1 LLDKKSRLPV
11 AIKDVVIVVA
21 GVAVVWAIVWIGF
34 GTNPFYVV
42 SSGSM
47 EPVLKQYDI
56 LVVRDGQSFDDLK
69 VGEIIVF
76 HRPEGGD
83 RVIVHRIIEILEG
96 RDGDRIIRTKGDA
109 NPASIPGTDFPIE
122 REDYI
127 GRVVYVIP
135 GVGFITQA
143 IAPPV
148 NYIIIAIILAILFFN
163 RMGKKSKPVQDATA
177 EKQSPISDGPADQ
190 ATAGVGSQNPPGD
203 VPATGTDAQQQ
214 DAATAQKPDPVNNK
228 PTEQATGGV
237 TTQNTPNDS
246 PAKNADTQQP
256 RGPGRD
262 KNEVQ
267 D

>member
-1 LLDKKSRLPV
+1 MLDKKSKLPV

-21 GVAVVWAIVWIGF
+21 GVAIVWSIVWIWF

-56 LVVRDGQSFDDLK
+56 LVVRDGNSFDDLK

-83 RVIVHRIIEILEG
+83 RVIVHRVVEILEG
-96 RDGDRIIRTKGDA
+96 RDGERILRTKGDA
-109 NPASIPGTDFPIE
+109 NPSSIPGTDYPIE
-122 REDYI
+122 KQDYI
-127 GRVVYVIP
+127 GKVVYVIP

-163 RMGKKSKPVQDATA
+163 RMGKKSKP
-177 EKQSPISDGPADQ
+177 SADQ
-190 ATAGVGSQNPPGD
+190 TQDPGSDSAAGAPPPG
-203 VPATGTDAQQQ
+203 PQ
-214 DAATAQKPDPVNNK
+214 P
-228 PTEQATGGV
+228 PT
-237 TTQNTPNDS
+237 
-246 PAKNADTQQP
+246 
-256 RGPGRD
+256 
-262 KNEVQ
+262 
-267 D
+267 

>member
-1 LLDKKSRLPV
+1 MQGNKSRLPI
-11 AIKDVVIVVA
+11 AIKDVVIVAA
-21 GVAVVWAIVWIGF
+21 GVAIVWSIVWIAF

-56 LVVRDGQSFDDLK
+56 LIVRDGQSFHDLK

-83 RVIVHRIIEILEG
+83 RVIVHRIVEIVEG
-96 RDGDRIIRTKGDA
+96 SDGHRILRTKGDA
-109 NPASIPGTDFPIE
+109 NPSSIPGTDFPIE
-122 REDYI
+122 QSDYI
-127 GRVVYVIP
+127 GRVVYVVP

-148 NYIIIAIILAILFFN
+148 NYIIIAIILAILFLN
-163 RMGKKSKPVQDATA
+163 RMGKKSKPESGKDTGG
-177 EKQSPISDGPADQ
+177 EIK
-190 ATAGVGSQNPPGD
+190 PPGD
-203 VPATGTDAQQQ
+203 
-214 DAATAQKPDPVNNK
+214 TASQ
-228 PTEQATGGV
+228 
-237 TTQNTPNDS
+237 S
-246 PAKNADTQQP
+246 PASSPAESAGSQP
-256 RGPGRD
+256 PQDPPRD

>member
-1 LLDKKSRLPV
+1 
-11 AIKDVVIVVA
+11 
-21 GVAVVWAIVWIGF
+21 
-34 GTNPFYVV
+34 
-42 SSGSM
+42 
-47 EPVLKQYDI
+47 
-56 LVVRDGQSFDDLK
+56 
-69 VGEIIVF
+69 
-76 HRPEGGD
+76 
-83 RVIVHRIIEILEG
+83 
-96 RDGDRIIRTKGDA
+96 
-109 NPASIPGTDFPIE
+109 
-122 REDYI
+122 
-127 GRVVYVIP
+127 
-135 GVGFITQA
+135 
-143 IAPPV
+143 V

>member
-11 AIKDVVIVVA
+11 AIKDIVIVVA
-21 GVAVVWAIVWIGF
+21 GVVIVWAIVWAWF

-56 LVVRDGQSFDDLK
+56 LVVRDGQSFDELK

-83 RVIVHRIIEILEG
+83 RVIVHRIIEVLED

-109 NPASIPGTDFPIE
+109 NPSSIPGTDFPITID
-122 REDYI
+122 DYI
-127 GRVVYVIP
+127 GKVVYVIP

-148 NYIIIAIILAILFFN
+148 NYIIIAIILAILFLN
-163 RMGKKSKPVQDATA
+163 RMGKKSKQSAHETATS
-177 EKQSPISDGPADQ
+177 EKPDSIDDKPTGNSAAPLGGENPPASDF
-190 ATAGVGSQNPPGD
+190 TESTEQNPPS
-203 VPATGTDAQQQ
+203 
-214 DAATAQKPDPVNNK
+214 DPNRK
-228 PTEQATGGV
+228 G
-237 TTQNTPNDS
+237 
-246 PAKNADTQQP
+246 
-256 RGPGRD
+256 
-262 KNEVQ
+262 NEVQ

>member
-1 LLDKKSRLPV
+1 MLDKKSRLPV
-11 AIKDVVIVVA
+11 AIKDIVIVVA
-21 GVAVVWAIVWIGF
+21 GVVIVWAVVWAWF

-47 EPVLKQYDI
+47 EPVLKEYDI
-56 LVVRDGQSFDDLK
+56 LVVRDGQSFDELR

-83 RVIVHRIIEILEG
+83 RVIVHRIIEIVEG

-109 NPASIPGTDFPIE
+109 NPSSIPGTDFPIT
-122 REDYI
+122 RDDYI

-163 RMGKKSKPVQDATA
+163 RIGKKSKQPVEEKASAETQAPPPDTPATDVPPA
-177 EKQSPISDGPADQ
+177 PSDGPTLPAPEPPEPADQ
-190 ATAGVGSQNPPGD
+190 QPPED
-203 VPATGTDAQQQ
+203 PER
-214 DAATAQKPDPVNNK
+214 KPD
-228 PTEQATGGV
+228 
-237 TTQNTPNDS
+237 
-246 PAKNADTQQP
+246 
-256 RGPGRD
+256 
-262 KNEVQ
+262 EVK

>member
-1 LLDKKSRLPV
+1 MLDKKSRLPV
-11 AIKDVVIVVA
+11 AIKDIVIVVA
-21 GVAVVWAIVWIGF
+21 GVVIVWAIVWLWF

-83 RVIVHRIIEILEG
+83 RVIVHRIIEIVEG
-96 RDGDRIIRTKGDA
+96 RDGDRVIRTKGDA
-109 NPASIPGTDFPIE
+109 NPSSIPGTDFPIT
-122 REDYI
+122 RDDYI

-148 NYIIIAIILAILFFN
+148 NYIIIAIILAILFLN
-163 RMGKKSKPVQDATA
+163 RMGNKSKKTDESAGSGMQNLPGD
-177 EKQSPISDGPADQ
+177 KPSDGPAPPADQ
-190 ATAGVGSQNPPGD
+190 PTLPAENSTGNTEAL
-203 VPATGTDAQQQ
+203 PAT
-214 DAATAQKPDPVNNK
+214 DPNRK
-228 PTEQATGGV
+228 S
-237 TTQNTPNDS
+237 D
-246 PAKNADTQQP
+246 
-256 RGPGRD
+256 
-262 KNEVQ
+262 EVQ
-267 D
+267 N

>member
-1 LLDKKSRLPV
+1 MLDKKSRLPV

-21 GVAVVWAIVWIGF
+21 GVAVVWAIVWIWF

-96 RDGDRIIRTKGDA
+96 RDGDRVIRTKGDA

-163 RMGKKSKPVQDATA
+163 RMGKKSKTAQDTITA
-177 EKQSPISDGPADQ
+177 EKQNPISDGPADQ
-190 ATAGVGSQNPPGD
+190 AASGVGIQSPRGD
-203 VPATGTDAQQQ
+203 IPIASADAQQQ
-214 DAATAQKPDPVNNK
+214 DAATAQEPDPANNK
-228 PTEQATGGV
+228 PTDQAASGV
-237 TTQNTPNDS
+237 TTQNPSNDS
-246 PAKNADTQQP
+246 PKNIEP
-256 RGPGRD
+256 RAPSRD

>member
-1 LLDKKSRLPV
+1 MLDKKSRLPV

-21 GVAVVWAIVWIGF
+21 GVAVVWAIVWIWF

-83 RVIVHRIIEILEG
+83 RVIVHRVIEILEG

-163 RMGKKSKPVQDATA
+163 RMGKKSKSAQDTTA
-177 EKQSPISDGPADQ
+177 EKQNQISDGSADQ
-190 ATAGVGSQNPPGD
+190 TTTGVGIQNPPGD
-203 VPATGTDAQQQ
+203 MPIASADAQQQ
-214 DAATAQKPDPVNNK
+214 DAATAQKQDQANNK
-228 PTEQATGGV
+228 PTDQATSGV
-237 TTQNTPNDS
+237 ATQNPSSDS
-246 PAKNADTQQP
+246 PAKSTDTQPP

>member
-11 AIKDVVIVVA
+11 AIKDIVIVVA
-21 GVAVVWAIVWIGF
+21 GVVIVWAIVWAWF

-56 LVVRDGQSFDDLK
+56 LVVRDGQSFDELK

-83 RVIVHRIIEILEG
+83 RVIVHRIIEVLEG
-96 RDGDRIIRTKGDA
+96 RDGERIIRTKGDA
-109 NPASIPGTDFPIE
+109 NPSSIPGTDFPITKD
-122 REDYI
+122 DYI
-127 GRVVYVIP
+127 GKVVYVIP

-163 RMGKKSKPVQDATA
+163 RMGKKSKKPVL
-177 EKQSPISDGPADQ
+177 
-190 ATAGVGSQNPPGD
+190 
-203 VPATGTDAQQQ
+203 
-214 DAATAQKPDPVNNK
+214 DAAADRPDSTGDKPPDS
-228 PTEQATGGV
+228 
-237 TTQNTPNDS
+237 S
-246 PAKNADTQQP
+246 PAPAAGEDPPAPDVAKGTEHDPPSDPN
-256 RGPGRD
+256 RKG
-262 KNEVQ
+262 NEVQ

>member
-1 LLDKKSRLPV
+1 MLDKKSRLPV

-21 GVAVVWAIVWIGF
+21 GVAIVWAIVWIWF

-56 LVVRDGQSFDDLK
+56 LVVRDGQSFDELK

-83 RVIVHRIIEILEG
+83 RVIVHRIVEIAEG
-96 RDGDRIIRTKGDA
+96 RDGDRILRTKGDA
-109 NPASIPGTDFPIE
+109 NPSSIPGTDFPIS
-122 REDYI
+122 RDDYI

-148 NYIIIAIILAILFFN
+148 NYIIIAIILAILFLN
-163 RMGKKSKPVQDATA
+163 RMGKKNKPVEQEFTGGAAAGTATTTTTA
-177 EKQSPISDGPADQ
+177 ASASSGEIMHTDPPVLDPVADRPSGTQEQNNPTGDGN
-190 ATAGVGSQNPPGD
+190 TAGSNGNTSNNNVNTD
-203 VPATGTDAQQQ
+203 RPATSVAE
-214 DAATAQKPDPVNNK
+214 VNHQ
-228 PTEQATGGV
+228 EQ
-237 TTQNTPNDS
+237 
-246 PAKNADTQQP
+246 
-256 RGPGRD
+256 GRD
-262 KNEVQ
+262 KNDEVK

>member
-1 LLDKKSRLPV
+1 MLDNKSRLPI

-21 GVAVVWAIVWIGF
+21 GVAIVWSVVWIWF

-56 LVVRDGQSFDDLK
+56 LVVRDGNSFEDLK

-76 HRPEGGD
+76 NRPEGGD
-83 RVIVHRIIEILEG
+83 RVIVHRIVEITEG
-96 RDGDRIIRTKGDA
+96 RDGDRILRTKGDA
-109 NPASIPGTDFPIE
+109 NPSSIPGTDFPIE
-122 REDYI
+122 RGDYI

-135 GVGFITQA
+135 GVGVITQA

-163 RMGKKSKPVQDATA
+163 RMGKKNKTA
-177 EKQSPISDGPADQ
+177 A
-190 ATAGVGSQNPPGD
+190 
-203 VPATGTDAQQQ
+203 
-214 DAATAQKPDPVNNK
+214 AAT
-228 PTEQATGGV
+228 E
-237 TTQNTPNDS
+237 
-246 PAKNADTQQP
+246 PAKDTGENPASQPPSNPAPAGAADTAAEP
-256 RGPGRD
+256 ASPPKDPSRD
-262 KNEVQ
+262 HDEVK

>member
-1 LLDKKSRLPV
+1 MLDKKSRLPV
-11 AIKDVVIVVA
+11 AIKDIVIVVA
-21 GVAVVWAIVWIGF
+21 GVVIVWAIVWAWF

-56 LVVRDGQSFDDLK
+56 LVVRDGQSFDELK

-83 RVIVHRIIEILEG
+83 RVIVHRIIEVLEG
-96 RDGDRIIRTKGDA
+96 RDGERIIRTKGDA
-109 NPASIPGTDFPIE
+109 NPSSIPGTDFPITKD
-122 REDYI
+122 DYI
-127 GRVVYVIP
+127 GKVVYVIP

-163 RMGKKSKPVQDATA
+163 RMGKKSKTPVRDVAADKPDSTA
-177 EKQSPISDGPADQ
+177 DKALDNSPAPAE
-190 ATAGVGSQNPPGD
+190 GGNPPAAD
-203 VPATGTDAQQQ
+203 MAKSAEQ
-214 DAATAQKPDPVNNK
+214 DPPSDPNRK
-228 PTEQATGGV
+228 G
-237 TTQNTPNDS
+237 
-246 PAKNADTQQP
+246 
-256 RGPGRD
+256 
-262 KNEVQ
+262 NEVQ

>member
-1 LLDKKSRLPV
+1 MLDKKSRLPV
-11 AIKDVVIVVA
+11 AIKDIVIVVA
-21 GVAVVWAIVWIGF
+21 GVVIVWAIVWAWF

-56 LVVRDGQSFDDLK
+56 LVVRDGQSFDELK

-83 RVIVHRIIEILEG
+83 RVIVHRIIEVLEG
-96 RDGDRIIRTKGDA
+96 RDGERIIRTKGDA
-109 NPASIPGTDFPIE
+109 NPSSIPGTDFPITKD
-122 REDYI
+122 DYI
-127 GRVVYVIP
+127 GKVVYVIP

-163 RMGKKSKPVQDATA
+163 RMGKKSKQPVL
-177 EKQSPISDGPADQ
+177 
-190 ATAGVGSQNPPGD
+190 
-203 VPATGTDAQQQ
+203 
-214 DAATAQKPDPVNNK
+214 DAAADRPDSTGDKPPDS
-228 PTEQATGGV
+228 
-237 TTQNTPNDS
+237 S
-246 PAKNADTQQP
+246 PAPAAGENPSSTDVAKSTEHDPPSDPN
-256 RGPGRD
+256 RKG
-262 KNEVQ
+262 NEVQ

>member
-1 LLDKKSRLPV
+1 MLDKKSRLPI
-11 AIKDVVIVVA
+11 AIKDIVIVVA
-21 GVAVVWAIVWIGF
+21 GVVIVWAIVWAWF

-56 LVVRDGQSFDDLK
+56 LVVRDGQSFEELK

-83 RVIVHRIIEILEG
+83 RVIVHRVIEILEG
-96 RDGDRIIRTKGDA
+96 RDGERIIRTKGDA
-109 NPASIPGTDFPIE
+109 NPSSIPGTDFPITID
-122 REDYI
+122 DYI
-127 GRVVYVIP
+127 GKVVYVIP

-163 RMGKKSKPVQDATA
+163 RMGKKSKPQVQDAAAADKPDSAGDKPTDNSLA
-177 EKQSPISDGPADQ
+177 PTDGD
-190 ATAGVGSQNPPGD
+190 NPPAND
-203 VPATGTDAQQQ
+203 IATSAEQ
-214 DAATAQKPDPVNNK
+214 DPPSDPNRK
-228 PTEQATGGV
+228 G
-237 TTQNTPNDS
+237 
-246 PAKNADTQQP
+246 
-256 RGPGRD
+256 
-262 KNEVQ
+262 NEVQ

>member
-1 LLDKKSRLPV
+1 MLDKKSRLPV
-11 AIKDVVIVVA
+11 ALKDILIVVA
-21 GVAVVWAIVWIGF
+21 GVVIVWAIVWAWF

-56 LVVRDGQSFDDLK
+56 LVVRDGQSFDELK

-83 RVIVHRIIEILEG
+83 RVIVHRIIEIVEG

-109 NPASIPGTDFPIE
+109 NPSSIPGTDFPIT
-122 REDYI
+122 RDDYI
-127 GRVVYVIP
+127 GRVVTVIP

-163 RMGKKSKPVQDATA
+163 RMGKKSKQPAVDKVDA
-177 EKQSPISDGPADQ
+177 E
-190 ATAGVGSQNPPGD
+190 SQNPGVDNSAAPVEGSD
-203 VPATGTDAQQQ
+203 TPSGNPRESAQPPASTNRKG
-214 DAATAQKPDPVNNK
+214 
-228 PTEQATGGV
+228 
-237 TTQNTPNDS
+237 
-246 PAKNADTQQP
+246 
-256 RGPGRD
+256 
-262 KNEVQ
+262 NEVQ

>member
-1 LLDKKSRLPV
+1 MQDKKSRLPV
-11 AIKDVVIVVA
+11 AIKDVVIVAA
-21 GVAVVWAIVWIGF
+21 GVAIVWSIVWIAF

-83 RVIVHRIIEILEG
+83 RVIVHRIVEIVEG
-96 RDGDRIIRTKGDA
+96 SDGERILRTKGDA
-109 NPASIPGTDFPIE
+109 NPSSIPGTDFPIE
-122 REDYI
+122 QGDYI
-127 GRVVYVIP
+127 GRVVYVVP

-163 RMGKKSKPVQDATA
+163 RMGKKSKSDSGKDAGGA
-177 EKQSPISDGPADQ
+177 IK
-190 ATAGVGSQNPPGD
+190 PPGD
-203 VPATGTDAQQQ
+203 TGSQG
-214 DAATAQKPDPVNNK
+214 PVSS
-228 PTEQATGGV
+228 
-237 TTQNTPNDS
+237 S
-246 PAKNADTQQP
+246 PAESAAPQP
-256 RGPGRD
+256 PQDVARD
-262 KNEVQ
+262 RNEVP

>member
-11 AIKDVVIVVA
+11 AIKDIVIVVA
-21 GVAVVWAIVWIGF
+21 GVVIVWAIVWLWF

-56 LVVRDGQSFDDLK
+56 LVVRDGQSFEDLK

-83 RVIVHRIIEILEG
+83 RVIVHRVIEIVEG

-109 NPASIPGTDFPIE
+109 NPSSIPGTDFPIT

-163 RMGKKSKPVQDATA
+163 RMGKKSKKAGDESA
-177 EKQSPISDGPADQ
+177 G
-190 ATAGVGSQNPPGD
+190 AGVQNPPGD
-203 VPATGTDAQQQ
+203 KPSDGPSPPIEPQSLPAENSTGSTDAQPV
-214 DAATAQKPDPVNNK
+214 ADPNRK
-228 PTEQATGGV
+228 S
-237 TTQNTPNDS
+237 D
-246 PAKNADTQQP
+246 
-256 RGPGRD
+256 
-262 KNEVQ
+262 EVQ
-267 D
+267 N